1 MMPGFADIEAA
12 HVRPKTADRRQRLRC
27 VGLALLLLIAA
38 LLPAQAHRSG
48 PGRTD
53 GLPIDSL
60 SHGQMVVI
68 DNNRAAVFALA
79 TRAIESDEAFR
90 RLFNYAKIQRTVC
103 LWGVVPGSVTDES
116 NPFNGCAH
124 AYLAATRALLT
135 QLRDRAAAD
144 AAASALADKV
154 DHELLLEGTLA
165 LCVYSGDAYNTADL
179 IYPDWSAIP
188 GHPPT
193 VLACGG
199 LVSIIAAASAL
210 LASRRR
216 VSPRQA

>member
-1 MMPGFADIEAA
+1 MMPAFAGIEAEPA
-12 HVRPKTADRRQRLRC
+12 HAAMADRRPRFRR
-27 VGLALLLLIAA
+27 LALASMLLIAT

-79 TRAIESDEAFR
+79 TRAIEPDEAFR

-135 QLRDRAAAD
+135 RMRDRPNPD
-144 AAASALADKV
+144 PAASALADKV

-165 LCVYSGDAYNTADL
+165 LCVYSGDPYNTADL
-179 IYPDWSAIP
+179 IYPNWSAIP

-193 VLACGG
+193 ALACGG
-199 LVSIIAAASAL
+199 LLAVIAGAGSL
-210 LASRRR
+210 LAFRRR
-216 VSPRQA
+216 ASPRQA

>member
-1 MMPGFADIEAA
+1 M
-12 HVRPKTADRRQRLRC
+12 
-27 VGLALLLLIAA
+27 LLVAT

-79 TRAIESDEAFR
+79 TRAIEPDEAFR

-103 LWGVVPGSVTDES
+103 LWGIVPGSVTDES

-124 AYLAATRALLT
+124 AYLAATRALLA
-135 QLRDRAAAD
+135 QMRERPNAD
-144 AAASALADKV
+144 PAASALADKV
-154 DHELLLEGTLA
+154 DHELLLEGTLG
-165 LCVYSGDAYNTADL
+165 LCIYSGDRYNTADL

-188 GHPPT
+188 GHKPSA
-193 VLACGG
+193 LAAGG
-199 LVSIIAAASAL
+199 LLAVVAGAGSL

-216 VSPRQA
+216 ASPRQA